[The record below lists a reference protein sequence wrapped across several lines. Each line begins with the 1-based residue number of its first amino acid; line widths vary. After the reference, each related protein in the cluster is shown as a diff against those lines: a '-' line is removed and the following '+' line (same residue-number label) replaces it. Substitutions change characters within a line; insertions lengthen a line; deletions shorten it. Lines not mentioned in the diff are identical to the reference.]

1 MVVESTERN
10 QIVALEALSNKYKR
24 NRMKHVE
31 QMIAPNQEVLIKH
44 VK

>member
-10 QIVALEALSNKYKR
+10 QIVALEALSNEYKR

-31 QMIAPNQEVLIKH
+31 QMIATKSGSFNQTC
-44 VK
+44 